1 MQRTHYCNELNK
13 GSVNESVQVGGWV
26 HHRRDHGGI
35 IFIDL
40 RDRSGL
46 LQIVFNPE
54 QETLFKQ
61 AETLRNEYV
70 VKVKGK
76 VCLRPVGTENVNLK
90 SGQIELQA
98 RQLVILNASAPLP
111 ISIDAYTP
119 VSEEVALRYRY
130 LDLRRPEMQAR
141 FLLRTHV
148 VQRMRRFFDERGF
161 LDIETPVLTKATP
174 EGARDYLVPSR
185 VHPGEFYALPQSPQL
200 FKQLLMMSGFD
211 RYYQIVRC
219 FRDEDLRADRQP
231 EFTQLDM
238 EMSFCD
244 EADIQTLNEA
254 LIRDLFEN
262 LLQVSLPQPFPRL
275 SYAQAMQRYGSDKPD
290 LRISWKLVDI
300 ADLVQAIEFKVFS
313 VPAQDPQG
321 RVAALRIPQGA
332 DLSRKA
338 IEDYTQYV
346 AIFGAKGLAYIKV
359 TDRQAGV
366 AGLQSPILKFMPE
379 ATVEAILQRV
389 GAETGDMIFFAAGKA
404 KTVSESLGALR
415 VKCAHDFKC
424 VNDEWSPL
432 WVVDFPLFEFD
443 EQEKRWQAL
452 HHPFTAPKVNEVAQL
467 SANPAACLSRAYDMV
482 LNGCEIGGG
491 SIRIH
496 DSHLQSA
503 VFDLLNMGEQE
514 QKEKFGFL
522 LEALKLGCPP
532 HGGMAFGLDRLV
544 MLMTGAKS
552 IRDVIAFPKTQTA
565 SCPLT
570 HAPSPVSARQLR
582 ELSIQIGKK

>member
-1 MQRTHYCNELNK
+1 
-13 GSVNESVQVGGWV
+13 
-26 HHRRDHGGI
+26 
-35 IFIDL
+35 
-40 RDRSGL
+40 
-46 LQIVFNPE
+46 
-54 QETLFKQ
+54 
-61 AETLRNEYV
+61 
-70 VKVKGK
+70 
-76 VCLRPVGTENVNLK
+76 
-90 SGQIELQA
+90 
-98 RQLVILNASAPLP
+98 
-111 ISIDAYTP
+111 
-119 VSEEVALRYRY
+119 
-130 LDLRRPEMQAR
+130 
-141 FLLRTHV
+141 
-148 VQRMRRFFDERGF
+148 
-161 LDIETPVLTKATP
+161 
-174 EGARDYLVPSR
+174 
-185 VHPGEFYALPQSPQL
+185 
-200 FKQLLMMSGFD
+200 
-211 RYYQIVRC
+211 
-219 FRDEDLRADRQP
+219 
-231 EFTQLDM
+231 
-238 EMSFCD
+238 
-244 EADIQTLNEA
+244 
-254 LIRDLFEN
+254 
-262 LLQVSLPQPFPRL
+262 
-275 SYAQAMQRYGSDKPD
+275 
-290 LRISWKLVDI
+290 
-300 ADLVQAIEFKVFS
+300 
-313 VPAQDPQG
+313 
-321 RVAALRIPQGA
+321 
-332 DLSRKA
+332 
-338 IEDYTQYV
+338 V

-552 IRDVIAFPKTQTA
+552 IRDVIAFPKTQTS